1 MVNFKLLL
9 NDGSSFVL
17 LNDGTSVLLL
27 NAEGAAAGTSGGGTF
42 ARMRR
47 RLRQMAPPAP
57 LYEETEFSKMIKAKP
72 TMIRTFE
79 TTFKG
84 MPLLQQYIIKITD
97 IMMRPITKTNE
108 IIINYLL
115 KPTIKKNVR
124 FGVKSVPFR
133 IIKENLIAGR
143 KTVSIRE
150 GYFSIQITAKGL
162 HGMELIRKAMSMSA
176 TRSFEFRESSQEW
189 EDVLIP
195 KSVRVGINSTK
206 LNKLW
211 NELTIGQRKKLL
223 DKMKL
228 DPTLSNLEFDQLPDA
243 VQKTFTG
250 TNKDD
255 LLKVLGLIVG
265 VSLLGLF
272 LNILDAPSNK
282 PISEIKDE
290 PIEPF
295 KPNKPDREPTFDMPS
310 SLVGKVTYS
319 PDFST
324 LEIELLGRVY
334 GFCGV
339 PQRIYDSFEGAS
351 SKGAF
356 FNRNIKGQFDC

>member
-1 MVNFKLLL
+1 MSDSVLL
-9 NDGSSFVL
+9 NDGTSFVL
-17 LNDGTSVLLL
+17 LNDGTSQVLL
-27 NAEGAAAGTSGGGTF
+27 NIHVAAEGTSGGGVF
-42 ARMRR
+42 AKMRR
-47 RLRQMAPPAP
+47 RLRQMAPPIFR
-57 LYEETEFSKMIKAKP
+57 EETEFSKMIQVKP

-79 TTFKG
+79 TSLKG
-84 MPLLQQYIIKITD
+84 IPLLRQYSVKITN
-97 IMMRPITKTNE
+97 IMMKPIMFTNE
-108 IIINYLL
+108 ILTSYVL
-115 KPTIKKNVR
+115 KPTIKNNVR
-124 FGVKSVPFR
+124 FGVNSQPFKTV
-133 IIKENLIAGR
+133 KENLVAR
-143 KTVSIRE
+143 IRIVPTE
-150 GYFSIQITAKGL
+150 MGYFSTRITVKDL
-162 HGMELIRKAMSMSA
+162 HGVELIRKAMSMSA

-195 KSVRVGINSTK
+195 KSVREGINSTK

-211 NELTIGQRKKLL
+211 NELTISQRKKLL

-228 DPTLSNLEFDQLPDA
+228 DPTLSKLEFDQLPDA
-243 VQKTFTG
+243 IQKTFTD

-272 LNILDAPSNK
+272 LNILDAPTSK

-295 KPNKPDREPTFDMPS
+295 KPDKPDREPTFDMPS

-319 PDFST
+319 PDFNT

-356 FNRNIKGQFDC
+356 FNRNIKGQFDCA